1 MPTIELLSQIKT
13 LQYEI
18 TVLNKVIQDFRD
30 ERDYYKTYS
39 EDFQQDI
46 KLLQDENALL
56 KLNLNMSED
65 LGRVLTEKV
74 KSLEAELKV
83 MDILVKLWERE
94 LKKIYKS
101 IIKENWEYN
110 IP

>member
-18 TVLNKVIQDFRD
+18 TVLNKAIQDFRD

-65 LGRVLTEKV
+65 LSRVLTEKV
-74 KSLEAELKV
+74 KSLESELNIR
-83 MDILVKLWERE
+83 DSRVKLWERKYKKLE
-94 LKKIYKS
+94 KALKGMGCKV
-101 IIKENWEYN
+101 
-110 IP
+110 